1 MGIYTLGPPQPGETD
16 LARVEQCGPS
26 ARKWGRQRPAPPEEA
41 SVGRRDKMN
50 AVEEKESS
58 SVSWPEIVSAYL
70 TEDWPQATELSL
82 RYVFGDRT
90 PERVALLPEE
100 GLSPGERAYLKNV
113 LDSWRVG
120 TLTLFAVRPDG
131 NREIVRIT
139 GGLDLAQTG
148 RLVERK
154 GFPLAIY
161 AGPETQGWLVLLQ
174 HGEPPEPLLPFTL
187 ERLLPAYSLA
197 RGQAFLGLY
206 RPPQG
211 FMEGMVELAKRK
223 RLGIDKGSGVAY
235 LKIE

>member
-1 MGIYTLGPPQPGETD
+1 M
-16 LARVEQCGPS
+16 S
-26 ARKWGRQRPAPPEEA
+26 AI
-41 SVGRRDKMN
+41 
-50 AVEEKESS
+50 EEKEASR
-58 SVSWPEIVSAYL
+58 VSWPEIVSAYL

-154 GFPLAIY
+154 GLPLAIY

-174 HGEPPEPLLPFTL
+174 RGEPPELLLPFTL

-223 RLGIDKGSGVAY
+223 ELGLDRGPGVAY
-235 LKIE
+235 LTIK